1 MKAGAQD
8 YLLKSDVNQSML
20 VRTLR
25 YSIERSS
32 LEWQILQSNQT
43 LEDRVKRRT
52 EELETARDRASKSEK
67 LAIIGQLSG
76 GVAHDLRNPL
86 GAIKNAAYFLKRK
99 CEGDWSNQSGEEFA
113 QWIDLIDSEATIA
126 NDVITNLLSFGSTRE
141 LVCSELQICDAIQYS
156 LENFSPS
163 ENIQLSVTVEPDLP
177 PVMGEISQLIRVFQ
191 NLVANARDAM
201 MEFGLISINAQRNNG
216 SVEVVISDNGKGIA
230 AEDLE
235 KIFER
240 LFTIKSHGTGLGLAI
255 CREIVN
261 KHNGS
266 ISVESDI
273 GTGMSFTVR
282 IPMAA

>member
-1 MKAGAQD
+1 MIF
-8 YLLKSDVNQSML
+8 LLA
-20 VRTLR
+20 
-25 YSIERSS
+25 
-32 LEWQILQSNQT
+32 QSNQT

-52 EELETARDRASKSEK
+52 EELETARERASKSEK

-113 QWIDLIDSEATIA
+113 QWIDLIDTEATIA
-126 NDVITNLLSFGSTRE
+126 NDVVTNLLSFGSTRE
-141 LVCSELQICDAIQYS
+141 LVCSELQISDAIQYS
-156 LENFSPS
+156 LENFAASDS
-163 ENIQLSVTVEPDLP
+163 IQLSVTVEPDLP
-177 PVMGEISQLIRVFQ
+177 LVMGEISQLIRVFQ

-201 MEFGLISINAQRNNG
+201 LEVGRISICAQRNNG
-216 SVEVVISDNGKGIA
+216 SVEIVISDTGKGIGP
-230 AEDLE
+230 EDLE
-235 KIFER
+235 NIFEP

-266 ISVESDI
+266 ISVESEV
-273 GTGMSFTVR
+273 GTGTSFTVR
-282 IPMAA
+282 IPIAS

>member
-1 MKAGAQD
+1 
-8 YLLKSDVNQSML
+8 
-20 VRTLR
+20 
-25 YSIERSS
+25 
-32 LEWQILQSNQT
+32 
-43 LEDRVKRRT
+43 
-52 EELETARDRASKSEK
+52 
-67 LAIIGQLSG
+67 
-76 GVAHDLRNPL
+76 
-86 GAIKNAAYFLKRK
+86 
-99 CEGDWSNQSGEEFA
+99 
-113 QWIDLIDSEATIA
+113 
-126 NDVITNLLSFGSTRE
+126 
-141 LVCSELQICDAIQYS
+141 
-156 LENFSPS
+156 
-163 ENIQLSVTVEPDLP
+163 
-177 PVMGEISQLIRVFQ
+177 
-191 NLVANARDAM
+191 M

-273 GTGMSFTVR
+273 GTGTSFTVR